1 MNIVI
6 VGAGYAGVICALRS
20 SRKARG
26 KVAITLVS
34 ETDRFVERIRLHE
47 QGAGGGRRCR
57 ELAPFLRGSGV
68 TLKIGRAEHLD
79 LERKVVL
86 VGDEPI
92 PYDRLVLALGS
103 HTSVELVPGIR
114 EHALTIDRADRI
126 AERVGELADGRV
138 VVVGGGLTGI
148 EAAAELA
155 EAHPSLRVAL
165 LTREPLMAGWS
176 RAAREHVLAVM
187 ERLRVEVREGVD
199 VRRVAEGRVETGEG
213 AEPFDICVWTAGFG
227 FSDLPKRAGL
237 SVDHV
242 GRVIVDPMLRSISH
256 PDVYVPGDLGAYV
269 DPYGQPLDM
278 GCKTA
283 MPMGAHV
290 ADNLARAA
298 RGRDERAFDAA
309 VPLYCVSLGRHD
321 GLIQFMKN
329 GEPTG
334 AILTNGLAAMV
345 KETICR
351 FTVWSLSLEKRGVGY
366 RWAHRGRARARAAG
380 LLRA

>member
-6 VGAGYAGVICALRS
+6 VGAGYAGVICALRL

-34 ETDRFVERIRLHE
+34 ATDRFVERIRLHE
-47 QGAGGGRRCR
+47 QGAGGGRRDR
-57 ELAPFLRGSGV
+57 ELAPLLRGSGV
-68 TLKIGRAEHLD
+68 TLKIGYAEQID
-79 LERKVVL
+79 LERRMVV
-86 VGDEPI
+86 VGDEAS

-103 HTSVELVPGIR
+103 HTSVDLVPGIR
-114 EHALTIDRADRI
+114 EHALTVDRADRI

-148 EAAAELA
+148 EAATELA

-165 LTREPLMAGWS
+165 LTREPLMTGWS
-176 RAAREHVLAVM
+176 QAAREHVLAVLD
-187 ERLRVEVREGVD
+187 RLRVEVREGVD
-199 VRRVAEGRVETGEG
+199 VRRVQEGRVETGDG
-213 AEPFDICVWTAGFG
+213 PAPFDLCVWTAGFG
-227 FSDLPKRAGL
+227 FSELPKRAGL

-242 GRVIVDPMLRSISH
+242 GRVILDLKLRSISH
-256 PDVYVPGDLGAYV
+256 PDVHVAGDLGADL

-298 RGRDERAFDAA
+298 RGRDERAFDCA
-309 VPLYCVSLGRHD
+309 VPLYCVSLGRRD

-329 GEPTG
+329 GAPT
-334 AILTNGLAAMV
+334 AILTSRLAAFV

-351 FTVWSLSLEKRGVGY
+351 FTLWSLHLERKGVGY
-366 RWAHRGRARARAAG
+366 SWIRRGRPEARAAG